1 VLIPVLVSFIN
12 ILMNRIGGARNCV
25 YPFQVRIG
33 LAGHARRRVCATQG
47 RGVLTRRLRRIWT
60 VLECRRCWNIGGVG
74 MCGWRCC
81 PVFRHTVSGILC
93 VFSSPAFFSTLL
105 SVHVGDVVV
114 PSFGTRYLVYY
125 VYSRLPPPSQH
136 SLLLSVHVGGG
147 SGLGASDMGF
157 CGRANTRA
165 RNL

>member
-1 VLIPVLVSFIN
+1 MLIPVLVSFIN

-33 LAGHARRRVCATQG
+33 LAGHVRRRVCATQG

-81 PVFRHTVSGILC
+81 PVFRHTVS
-93 VFSSPAFFSTLL
+93 
-105 SVHVGDVVV
+105 
-114 PSFGTRYLVYY
+114 LVYC
-125 VYSRLPPPSQH
+125 VHSRLPPSSQH
-136 SLLLSVHVGGG
+136 YCLCMWVALLSRLLAHSIWYTMCILVSCLLLNTIVCACGWWKWSGGV
-147 SGLGASDMGF
+147 
-157 CGRANTRA
+157 
-165 RNL
+165 